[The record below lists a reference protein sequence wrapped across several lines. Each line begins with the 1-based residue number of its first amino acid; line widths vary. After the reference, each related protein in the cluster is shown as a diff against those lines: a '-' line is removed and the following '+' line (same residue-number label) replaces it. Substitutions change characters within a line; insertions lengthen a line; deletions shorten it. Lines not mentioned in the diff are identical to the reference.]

1 MISINDIVS
10 VVERNNPDA
19 SVESILK
26 SYELAEYAH
35 NGVYRESGE
44 PYIVHPLN
52 VANNLLNMEVY
63 DCDTICAALLHDT
76 VEDNDEIS
84 LELIAEQINPVVA
97 ELVDGVTKMRR
108 MNYSSKS
115 DQNNANTRKIINGLN
130 KDVRIILIKL
140 ADRLHNMQT
149 LQFKKP
155 EKQRE
160 NSTETMEL
168 FVPLALSIG
177 AYRIKGQLEDL
188 SLMYIEPDVYKRI
201 VEKRDLL
208 AQTEKEYL
216 NEIKYKIECILK
228 EKDIPNDIII
238 RTKNVCTIYKKI
250 MKGYIMENIYDLFY
264 LKILVDEIDDCY
276 RTLSYV
282 HRNNPPI
289 NGRFKDYIY
298 NPRTNHYQSLHTTV
312 SGDGGKLIKTK
323 IRTFDMDK
331 VAAFGISA
339 YWNINPNEPAGEEP
353 LRRNFDETQNHIRE
367 KLQFA
372 VKLQEIDS
380 VSTDD
385 SRFIEVIKH
394 DLLSEHVYVYKHT
407 GEVIEL
413 PQGSTAL
420 DFVCQVYPE
429 MLDKMTG
436 VIVNGK
442 QSSVHRELKNNDR
455 VQISTDGLVDHKGW
469 ENAVTTFGGR
479 AKIYTLINRQKSN
492 QVL

>member
-19 SVESILK
+19 AVESILK
-26 SYELAEYAH
+26 SYELAKYAH

-188 SLMYIEPDVYKRI
+188 SLMYIEPD
-201 VEKRDLL
+201 
-208 AQTEKEYL
+208 A
-216 NEIKYKIECILK
+216 
-228 EKDIPNDIII
+228 
-238 RTKNVCTIYKKI
+238 
-250 MKGYIMENIYDLFY
+250 
-264 LKILVDEIDDCY
+264 
-276 RTLSYV
+276 
-282 HRNNPPI
+282 
-289 NGRFKDYIY
+289 
-298 NPRTNHYQSLHTTV
+298 
-312 SGDGGKLIKTK
+312 
-323 IRTFDMDK
+323 
-331 VAAFGISA
+331 
-339 YWNINPNEPAGEEP
+339 
-353 LRRNFDETQNHIRE
+353 
-367 KLQFA
+367 
-372 VKLQEIDS
+372 
-380 VSTDD
+380 
-385 SRFIEVIKH
+385 
-394 DLLSEHVYVYKHT
+394 YKH
-407 GEVIEL
+407 I
-413 PQGSTAL
+413 
-420 DFVCQVYPE
+420 
-429 MLDKMTG
+429 
-436 VIVNGK
+436 
-442 QSSVHRELKNNDR
+442 R
-455 VQISTDGLVDHKGW
+455 VQI
-469 ENAVTTFGGR
+469 
-479 AKIYTLINRQKSN
+479 INHA
-492 QVL
+492 